1 MRRRLIASGR
11 PAPPSAPERMA
22 AGILV
27 LCGPIW
33 LGDNA
38 SVTKLVIERL
48 YACSHLLNDAGQ
60 YAFYGRVGASPATRT
75 A

>member
-1 MRRRLIASGR
+1 
-11 PAPPSAPERMA
+11 MA

-38 SVTKLVIERL
+38 SVTKLVIER
-48 YACSHLLNDAGQ
+48 
-60 YAFYGRVGASPATRT
+60 T

>member
-48 YACSHLLNDAGQ
+48 YACS
-60 YAFYGRVGASPATRT
+60 TC
-75 A
+75 